1 MMAATDVFRLIDTA
15 SAIHFCRINC
25 CVRHAALVL
34 DERSLRS
41 LIVLCW
47 KPGRGVRQGL
57 RASRFIRA
65 EITKWAKVVRE
76 AKIQIE

>member
-1 MMAATDVFRLIDTA
+1 
-15 SAIHFCRINC
+15 
-25 CVRHAALVL
+25 VRHAALVL

>member
-1 MMAATDVFRLIDTA
+1 MTAANVFFQLIDTV
-15 SAIHFCRINC
+15 SAIQLLSNHC